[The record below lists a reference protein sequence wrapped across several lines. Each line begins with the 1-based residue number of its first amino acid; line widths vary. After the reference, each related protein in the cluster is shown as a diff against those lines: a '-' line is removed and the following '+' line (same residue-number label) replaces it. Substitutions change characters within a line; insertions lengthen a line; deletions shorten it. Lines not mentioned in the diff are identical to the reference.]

1 MKNNHSISTFLMSSF
16 HQQRKSE
23 QESRMMQPTILKL
36 LRKKQKRDYDRTHMP
51 KTEIKVDDSV
61 LLKNSK
67 RFDRKGGKFSQK

>member
-1 MKNNHSISTFLMSSF
+1 
-16 HQQRKSE
+16 
-23 QESRMMQPTILKL
+23 MQPTILEL

-51 KTEIKVDDSV
+51 KTEIRVDDSV